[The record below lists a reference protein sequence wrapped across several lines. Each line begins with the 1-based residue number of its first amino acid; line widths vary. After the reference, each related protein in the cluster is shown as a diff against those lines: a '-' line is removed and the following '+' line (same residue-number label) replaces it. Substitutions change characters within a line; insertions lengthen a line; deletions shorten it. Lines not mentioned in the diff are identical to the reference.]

1 MYPESSLVLYK
12 HSQTDTIASSD
23 LRVHPAHPFSRSFLL
38 FSRKAVPSYT
48 YFIYALPP
56 RPHASSHTFASLY
69 RLCWHSSV
77 SLPCPLLAS
86 LTPPIPRLLLA
97 TRSRNHSLT
106 SVPPTRPTA
115 KMPRG
120 SRDPREERTPS
131 PSIYMSQP
139 VTEYRNP
146 GPREVSYASR
156 PWAPVYATT
165 HAPAAYAQHQPP
177 AISYTPSHP
186 TANIVSARH
195 PSEPE
200 YTSAH
205 SPVAYAQHRPPA
217 TSYTSSHPTANIA

>member
-12 HSQTDTIASSD
+12 LSQTDTIASSD

-48 YFIYALPP
+48 SFIYALPP

-120 SRDPREERTPS
+120 SRDPREERTG
-131 PSIYMSQP
+131 
-139 VTEYRNP
+139 EL
-146 GPREVSYASR
+146 PREYIHVPGRARVQEPGSQGSFIRVSTVGACIRHHSCPSSIR
-156 PWAPVYATT
+156 ATPT
-165 HAPAAYAQHQPP
+165 SGNFIHAF
-177 AISYTPSHP
+177 
-186 TANIVSARH
+186 
-195 PSEPE
+195 
-200 YTSAH
+200 
-205 SPVAYAQHRPPA
+205 
-217 TSYTSSHPTANIA
+217 SSHGEYSLRPASLGA